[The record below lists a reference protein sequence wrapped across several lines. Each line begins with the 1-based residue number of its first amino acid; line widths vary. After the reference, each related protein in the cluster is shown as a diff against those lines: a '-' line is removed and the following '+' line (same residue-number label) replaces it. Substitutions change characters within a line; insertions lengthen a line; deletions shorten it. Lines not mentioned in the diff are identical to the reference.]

1 MSAGSGDAAVGRPP
15 ELTVADFVA
24 SLNQVLD
31 AAYPAVIVVGEVA
44 EFNISQGKF
53 AFFKLKDE
61 TATISCFMMAFKM
74 TASLENGMKIR
85 VLAVPKVRDASG
97 FLSLNVAKY
106 QPVGEGS
113 IKKALELLKKKL
125 LKEGLFDKSKKRPL
139 PDDLQKIAV
148 ISSVDSAGY
157 RDFIKILGD
166 RAGGL
171 EISVINTAVQGLN
184 APQEIMRALR
194 VFNERAEA
202 DAVVIVRGGGSKDDL
217 AAFNDEELARAIRA
231 SRLPVLVGVGHE
243 VDESIADLVADV
255 RASTP
260 THAAQLLT
268 PRDKREVARGLVGMI
283 EQMENIMLRSV
294 RVVPNQIRERI
305 EQKLYEVGRSLAS
318 AKAVLSELNPEK
330 VLERGY
336 AIISGKVKPG
346 ETLKITT
353 KHNIISAKIEAIGKR

>member
-1 MSAGSGDAAVGRPP
+1 MIGQPP
-15 ELTVADFVA
+15 ELSVADFVA
-24 SLNQVLD
+24 SLNQTLNM
-31 AAYPAVIVVGEVA
+31 AYPAVIVVGEVA
-44 EFNISQGKF
+44 EFNVSQGKF
-53 AFFKLKDE
+53 VFFKLKDE

-74 TASLENGMKIR
+74 STPLENGMKIR
-85 VLAVPKVRDASG
+85 ILAVPKVRDATG

-125 LKEGLFDKSKKRPL
+125 EKEGLFDKDKKRPL
-139 PDDLQKIAV
+139 PDVVQKIAV

-157 RDFIKILGD
+157 RDFIKILGE

-171 EISVINTAVQGLN
+171 ELEVINTAVQGLS
-184 APQEIMRALR
+184 APEEIIRALKK
-194 VFNERAEA
+194 FNERAVA
-202 DAVVIVRGGGSKDDL
+202 DVIVIVRGGGSKDDL
-217 AAFNDEELARAIRA
+217 SAFNDEAMARAIRA

-268 PRDKREVARGLVGMI
+268 PKDRRETVLGLANMI
-283 EQMENIMLRSV
+283 FRMEGIMQRSV
-294 RVVPNQIRERI
+294 RVVPDQIRQILQDRF
-305 EQKLYEVGRSLAS
+305 RDFARNLAG
-318 AKAVLSELNPEK
+318 AKAVLGELNPEK

-336 AIISGKVKPG
+336 AIISGKVKPN

-353 KHNIISAKIEAIGKR
+353 KRNIITSRVEKIEAR

>member
-1 MSAGSGDAAVGRPP
+1 MIGQPP

-24 SLNQVLD
+24 SLNQTLGM
-31 AAYPAVIVVGEVA
+31 AYPTVIVVGEVA
-44 EFNISQGKF
+44 EFGISQGKF

-74 TASLENGMKIR
+74 VTPLENGMKIR
-85 VLAVPKVRDASG
+85 VLATPKVRDASG

-125 LKEGLFDKSKKRPL
+125 EKEGLFDPTKKRPL
-139 PDDLQKIAV
+139 PDVIQKIAV
-148 ISSVDSAGY
+148 ISSVDAAGY
-157 RDFIKILGD
+157 RDFIKILGE

-171 EISVINTAVQGLN
+171 EIEVINTAVQGMN
-184 APQEIMRALR
+184 APDEMMRALKK
-194 VFNERAEA
+194 FNERAAA
-202 DAVVIVRGGGSKDDL
+202 DVICLVRGGGSKDDL
-217 AAFNDEELARAIRA
+217 AAFNDEALARAIRA

-243 VDESIADLVADV
+243 VDESIADLVADA

-268 PRDKREVARGLVGMI
+268 PRDKREQVAYLRNMVA
-283 EQMENIMLRSV
+283 QMERMILRSV
-294 RVVPNQIRERI
+294 RVVPQQIRQML
-305 EQKLYEVGRSLAS
+305 EQKIYELGRNLSG
-318 AKAVLSELNPEK
+318 AKAVLAELNPEK

-336 AIISGKVKPG
+336 AIISGKVKLG
-346 ETLKITT
+346 ESLKIMT
-353 KHNIISAKIEAIGKR
+353 KQHIISAEVKEVKLR